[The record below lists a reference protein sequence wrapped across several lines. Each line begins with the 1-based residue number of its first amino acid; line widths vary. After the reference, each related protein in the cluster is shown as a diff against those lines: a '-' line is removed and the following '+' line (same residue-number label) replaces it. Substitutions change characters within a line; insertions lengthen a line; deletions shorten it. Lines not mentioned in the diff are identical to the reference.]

1 MIIEYIDGVEVV
13 THDSGVVSR
22 YTESD
27 LLVLLAEA
35 IQREQDADSDVESIR
50 DRLNNVTKQVAKK
63 LGIVRRIAAI
73 VRRDKY
79 V

>member
-35 IQREQDADSDVESIR
+35 IQREQDADGDVESIR